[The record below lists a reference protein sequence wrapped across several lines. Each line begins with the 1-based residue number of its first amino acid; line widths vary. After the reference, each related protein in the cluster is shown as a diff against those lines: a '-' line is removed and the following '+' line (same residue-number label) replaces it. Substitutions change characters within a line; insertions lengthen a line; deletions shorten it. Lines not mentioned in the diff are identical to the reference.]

1 MRLRSLRQLSRAVLH
16 ATSGAIVENFRG
28 QSGNAREVLRPG
40 LRRQLCGFSST
51 HGDAIFHRNPPP
63 RHKPAPKAH
72 PHRHRARGSNST
84 SVPGHTSRR
93 GSTPISTQA
102 FQRWDLLIGE
112 APWCLDRFRRGN
124 DQHSLPCEGDPLL
137 AETENNVPKLAQEFD
152 IFTDASDGGSEA
164 PKAWVCPEL
173 AALNGTIVHMHWL
186 AKEAE
191 GGIRD

>member
-1 MRLRSLRQLSRAVLH
+1 MKPASMRLRSLRQLSRAVLH
-16 ATSGAIVENFRG
+16 ATSRAIVENFLG

-51 HGDAIFHRNPPP
+51 LGDAIFHRNPPP

-72 PHRHRARGSNST
+72 PYRHRARGSNST

-137 AETENNVPKLAQEFD
+137 AETENKRTMSQNSPKSSISLPMPPMVALKP
-152 IFTDASDGGSEA
+152 
-164 PKAWVCPEL
+164 PKPGCVSS
-173 AALNGTIVHMHWL
+173 
-186 AKEAE
+186 
-191 GGIRD
+191 